1 MKFEIKIRLEKIE
14 IRCRTKFLNSPFQI
28 CLSKIECGEVARER
42 SALIDEINVFRY
54 PFTIYR
60 WSKSA
65 GLQLAD
71 GLIDPLQFDFEI
83 SLLIHGQVT
92 EANAR
97 TMGQQK
103 TTLVS
108 NPPLLLAPIECLPG
122 LCQIR
127 KVGGKLR
134 VIL

>member
-14 IRCRTKFLNSPFQI
+14 IRCRTKFLNSAFQI
-28 CLSKIECGEVARER
+28 CLSKIECGQVARER
-42 SALIDEINVFRY
+42 SALIDEINVFRC

-65 GLQLAD
+65 GLQFAD
-71 GLIDPLQFDFEI
+71 GLIDPIQFDFEI

-97 TMGQQK
+97 QWDKRKRSRLSTRRCFWHR
-103 TTLVS
+103 S
-108 NPPLLLAPIECLPG
+108 NDYQGFA
-122 LCQIR
+122 
-127 KVGGKLR
+127 K
-134 VIL
+134 